1 MSGPQVD
8 RSRAAVAL
16 AQMRSALLR
25 LSTRIAEA
33 RDEDEVCHGVVA
45 ALRDETFRF
54 AGVGLFLAG
63 SATFEPALKA
73 SAGSFDTLGPDVA
86 ELRLQLRIGES
97 AIGELVAQ
105 RPVGQAFEKGDVE
118 ILTAA
123 ANQASIAI
131 GRVRLLAAE
140 RQRTTEQRALLDTLS
155 DLSGKLELDKL
166 LQAVLERAITLLD
179 VTGGELAIYEEET
192 EELAIVASHRM
203 EMNAVGSRMRIGEGA
218 MGHVAMTHEPL
229 IIPRY
234 QDWEGRSEKYGHSS
248 VQSVMV
254 APLLIGT
261 RLVGA
266 IASVHANPA
275 RKFGE
280 TDLRLLNLF
289 ATQAAIAIE
298 NARLY
303 TAERERASEQQA
315 LLDTLQDV
323 SGELELSK
331 LLHTV
336 LERAVSLLH
345 VTGGELAIYE
355 EDTEELVIV
364 ASHNM
369 EVNAVGARMKIGEG
383 AMGHVADRHEP
394 LIIPRYQ
401 EWAGRSDKYTQ
412 STVQA
417 VMAAPLMI
425 GHRLV
430 GAIASVHDDP
440 QRQFGDSDLRRLT
453 MFAPQ
458 AAIAIENARL
468 FSTERRRAEE
478 QQALLDTMK
487 DLSGELEL
495 GKVLQRVLE
504 RAVSLLKVTG
514 GELATYDPVAGNL
527 RIVASHKMAFDA
539 VGTTMPL
546 GEGAMGHVA
555 QTHEPLIIPNY
566 QEWSGRSEQYTHNT
580 VQSVLATP
588 LLIGK
593 RLVGCIAAVHA
604 DPTRVFGSADL
615 ELLELFAPQGAI
627 AIENARLFAEAER
640 YFEDLVLNNPV
651 AIVRVDTNYR
661 ITSSN
666 PAFERLFGYTK
677 QEVVGADLDRLVTT
691 EQTLA
696 EAHAYTEAAKG
707 GRTSSGIGQRRRK
720 DGTLVDVEVFSIPIV
735 VEGTPVGMIALY
747 HDITEVLQARRAAE
761 EANESKSRFL
771 ANTSH
776 ELRTPLNAIIGYSE
790 MLQEEAEDAGH
801 GQYGAD
807 LAKIQAAG
815 THLLSLIND
824 ILDLSKIEAGKMDLH
839 LTDCDVRRVVDDVA
853 TTVVPLVERNSN
865 RLELRCDG
873 ELGVVRL
880 DATRLR
886 QVLLNL
892 MSNAAKFTESGTIT
906 LSASRH
912 RNGSEQEE
920 LAFQVSDT
928 GIGMTPEQ
936 LLRVFDAFAQA
947 DATTASKYGGTGLG
961 LAISRRFCQMMGGDL
976 EAISHQG
983 EGTTFTA
990 RLPVVS
996 SA

>member
-1 MSGPQVD
+1 MSAPRVNPGQ
-8 RSRAAVAL
+8 AAVAL

-33 RDEDEVCHGVVA
+33 RDENEVCQGVVA
-45 ALRDETFRF
+45 ALCNEAFHF
-54 AGVGLFLAG
+54 AGAGLFLAG
-63 SATFEPALKA
+63 SVAFDPALKA
-73 SAGSFDTLGPDVA
+73 KAGAFGQLGSDVA
-86 ELRLQLRIGES
+86 ELRLPLRSGES
-97 AIGELVAQ
+97 AIGELVVQ
-105 RPVGQAFEKGDVE
+105 RPAGEAFDQGDVE

-131 GRVRLLAAE
+131 GRVRLLTAE
-140 RQRTTEQRALLDTLS
+140 HQQTTEQRALLDTLS

-179 VTGGELAIYEEET
+179 VTGGELAIYEEGA
-192 EELAIVASHRM
+192 EELVIVASHQM
-203 EMNAVGSRMRIGEGA
+203 EVNAVGSRMRIGDGA
-218 MGHVAMTHEPL
+218 MGHVALTHEPV

-234 QDWEGRSEKYGHSS
+234 QDWYGRSEKYLHGS

-254 APLLIGT
+254 APLLIGP

-266 IASVHANPA
+266 IASVHADPA

-315 LLDTLQDV
+315 LLDTLQDL
-323 SGELELSK
+323 SGELELSR
-331 LLHTV
+331 LLQTV

-355 EDTEELVIV
+355 ADREELVIM

-369 EVNAVGARMKIGEG
+369 EVNAVGSRMKIGEG
-383 AMGHVADRHEP
+383 AMGHVAHSREP

-468 FSTERRRAEE
+468 FSAERRRAEE

-495 GKVLQRVLE
+495 GKVLQGVLQ
-504 RAVSLLKVTG
+504 RAVALLHVTG
-514 GELATYDPVAGNL
+514 GELATYDAVAGDL
-527 RIVASHKMAFDA
+527 RVVASHNMAFDA
-539 VGTTMPL
+539 VGTTMAL
-546 GEGAMGHVA
+546 GDGAMGHVA
-555 QTHEPLIIPNY
+555 QTHEPLIIPDY
-566 QEWSGRSEQYTHNT
+566 QQWQGRSAQYTHES
-580 VQSVLATP
+580 VQAVVAAP

-593 RLVGCIAAVHA
+593 RLVGCIAVVHA
-604 DPTRVFGSADL
+604 DPARGFGSEDL
-615 ELLELFAPQGAI
+615 KLLELFAPQAAI
-627 AIENARLFAEAER
+627 AIENARLFSEAER

-651 AIVRVDTNYR
+651 AIVRVDANYR
-661 ITSSN
+661 ITSCN
-666 PAFERLFGYTK
+666 PAFEHLFGYAEA
-677 QEVVGADLDRLVTT
+677 EVVGADLDRLVTT

-707 GRTSSGIGQRRRK
+707 GRTTSGIGQRRRK
-720 DGTLVDVEVFSIPIV
+720 DGTLVDVEVSSIPIV

-747 HDITEVLQARRAAE
+747 HDITELLETRRAAE
-761 EANESKSRFL
+761 EASASKSRFV

-790 MLQEEAEDAGH
+790 MLQEEVAEAGH
-801 GQYGAD
+801 HQYGAD

-815 THLLSLIND
+815 THLLTLIND
-824 ILDLSKIEAGKMDLH
+824 ILDLSKIEAGKMELH
-839 LTDCDVRRVVDDVA
+839 LTDCDVQQVVQDVA
-853 TTVVPLVERNSN
+853 TTVVPLIERNGN
-865 RLELRCDG
+865 RFVLRCG
-873 ELGVVRL
+873 EGLGIGRL
-880 DATRLR
+880 DSTRLR

-892 MSNAAKFTESGTIT
+892 LSNAAKFTESGTVT

-912 RNGSEQEE
+912 PNGSQRDE
-920 LAFQVSDT
+920 LSFQVSDT
-928 GIGMTPEQ
+928 GIGMTPAQ
-936 LLRVFDAFAQA
+936 LRRIFDAFAQA
-947 DATTASKYGGTGLG
+947 DAATAGKYGGTGLG
-961 LAISRRFCQMMGGDL
+961 LAISRRLCQMMGGDL
-976 EAISHQG
+976 DVTSRPA
-983 EGTTFTA
+983 EGTIFTA

-996 SA
+996 PA

>member
-1 MSGPQVD
+1 MSGPHVD
-8 RSRAAVAL
+8 RSQAAVAL

-33 RDEDEVCHGVVA
+33 RNEDEVCHGVVA
-45 ALRDETFRF
+45 ALRDEAFHF

-73 SAGSFDTLGPDVA
+73 SAGAFGTLGPDVA
-86 ELRLQLRIGES
+86 ELRLPLRIGES

-105 RPVGQAFEKGDVE
+105 RPVGQAFAKGDVE

-131 GRVRLLAAE
+131 ARVRLLAAE
-140 RQRTTEQRALLDTLS
+140 RVRTTEQRALLDTLS

-179 VTGGELAIYEEET
+179 VTGGELAIYEEDT
-192 EELAIVASHRM
+192 EELVIAASHHM
-203 EMNAVGSRMRIGEGA
+203 EVNAVGSRMRIGEGA
-218 MGHVAMTHEPL
+218 MGHVAQTHEPL

-234 QDWEGRSEKYGHSS
+234 QDWDGRSDNYVHSS

-266 IASVHANPA
+266 IASVHADPA

-315 LLDTLQDV
+315 LLDTLKDL
-323 SGELELSK
+323 SGELELSR

-336 LERAVSLLH
+336 LERAVSLLN

-355 EDTEELVIV
+355 EETEELVIV
-364 ASHNM
+364 ASHHM
-369 EVNAVGARMKIGEG
+369 EVNAVGSRMKIGEG
-383 AMGHVADRHEP
+383 AMGHVAHSHEP

-401 EWAGRSDKYTQ
+401 EWTGRSDKYTQ

-440 QRQFGDSDLRRLT
+440 QRQFGDGELRRLM

-495 GKVLQRVLE
+495 GKVLQGALE

-514 GELATYDPVAGNL
+514 GELATYDGATGKL
-527 RIVASHKMAFDA
+527 RIVASHNMAFDA
-539 VGTTMPL
+539 VGTTMAL

-555 QTHEPLIIPNY
+555 QSHEPLIIPNY
-566 QEWSGRSEQYTHNT
+566 QQWTGRSDQYTHDT
-580 VQSVLATP
+580 VQAVVATP

-615 ELLELFAPQGAI
+615 ELLELFAPQAAI

-651 AIVRVDTNYR
+651 AIVRVNTNYQV
-661 ITSSN
+661 TSCN
-666 PAFERLFGYTK
+666 PAFEQLFGYAEA
-677 QEVVGADLDRLVTT
+677 EVLGADLDRLVTT

-707 GRTSSGIGQRRRK
+707 GRTTSGTGQRRRK
-720 DGTLVDVEVFSIPIV
+720 DGSLVDVEVFSIPIV
-735 VEGTPVGMIALY
+735 VEGAHVGMIALY
-747 HDITEVLQARRAAE
+747 HDITEQRQARRAAE

-790 MLQEEAEDAGH
+790 MLHEEAEEAGH
-801 GQYGAD
+801 TQYGDD

-815 THLLSLIND
+815 KHLLSLIND
-824 ILDLSKIEAGKMDLH
+824 ILDLSKIEAGKMELH
-839 LTDCDVRRVVDDVA
+839 VTECDVRGVVDDVA
-853 TTVVPLVERNSN
+853 TTVVPLLERNGN
-865 RLELRCDG
+865 RFVLRCD
-873 ELGVVRL
+873 EDLGISRL

-892 MSNAAKFTESGTIT
+892 LSNAAKFTESGTIT
-906 LSASRH
+906 LAVSRH
-912 RNGSEQEE
+912 PNGSTQEE

-928 GIGMTPEQ
+928 GIGMSSEQ
-936 LLRVFDAFAQA
+936 LERVFDAFSQA
-947 DATTASKYGGTGLG
+947 EVSTATKYGGTGLG

-976 EAISHQG
+976 EAVSEPG
-983 EGTTFTA
+983 SGTTFTA

-996 SA
+996 AP